1 MNINLSQYID
11 LDSFGIYPTV
21 MVSPQGDWFIVLME
35 WNGHEKTK
43 NMSKEMY
50 EDLTMRQD
58 FLIGM
63 FYDLHSE
70 VGR

>member
-1 MNINLSQYID
+1 MNLDLSQYID

-21 MVSPQGDWFIVLME
+21 MLSSKKDDFIVLME
-35 WNGHEKTK
+35 WNGHEK
-43 NMSKEMY
+43 SKVMTRDVY
-50 EDLTMRQD
+50 EDVQQRQD
-58 FLIGM
+58 FLIGL

>member
-1 MNINLSQYID
+1 
-11 LDSFGIYPTV
+11 
-21 MVSPQGDWFIVLME
+21 MVSPQGDGFIVLME
-35 WNGHEKTK
+35 WNGYEKTK

>member
-1 MNINLSQYID
+1 MNIDLSQYID

-21 MVSPQGDWFIVLME
+21 MVSKKMGGYIVLME
-35 WNGHEKTK
+35 WDGHEKSRYIDNTI
-43 NMSKEMY
+43 Y
-50 EDLTMRQD
+50 DDVALLQD
-58 FLIGM
+58 ALIAM